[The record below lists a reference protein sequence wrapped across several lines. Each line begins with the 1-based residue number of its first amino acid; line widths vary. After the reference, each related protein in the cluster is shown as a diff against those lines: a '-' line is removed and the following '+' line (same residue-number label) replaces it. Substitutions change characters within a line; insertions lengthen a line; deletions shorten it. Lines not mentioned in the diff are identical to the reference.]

1 MRGAFSLIEMIFTV
15 VVASILA
22 LGSFKALEA
31 LYTRSAKAK
40 AITELSLRS
49 QIVLDQL
56 SVLLYNRIANSV
68 IGYNPFSGACEAIAD
83 IDETQSLQVLAWLS
97 LDEEQLMLRRY
108 DGFVDMNE
116 SARPVLSTPAT
127 AADLNVTGRNLIFAG
142 AFDKGESTL
151 GACNGAYGW
160 PHADSNLSFP
170 ISAAA
175 GSITFTAEQPE
186 AIFEKFYLTD
196 GGYAVARGADVQTL
210 CALSPH
216 DYRDLNNTLLLFY
229 GFRPYEGERFCD
241 GSVAILAEEVI
252 AFRATYVNN
261 AIRLAIDLNRS
272 VRGSSAVHVSKQ
284 KAVF

>member
-1 MRGAFSLIEMIFTV
+1 MRGAFTLIEMIFTV

-56 SVLLYNRIANSV
+56 SVLLYNRIPNSV
-68 IGYNPFSGACEAIAD
+68 IGYNPASGACEEIAD
-83 IDETQSLQVLAWLS
+83 IDETQSLQVLSWLS

-108 DGFVDMNE
+108 DGFVDMNA

-127 AADLNVTGRNLIFAG
+127 TADLNVTGRNLIFAG
-142 AFDKGESTL
+142 AFDEGESTL
-151 GACNGAYGW
+151 SACGGAYGW
-160 PHADSNLSFP
+160 PHVDSNLSFP
-170 ISAAA
+170 LSAAA
-175 GSITFTAEQPE
+175 GSITFGVERPDV
-186 AIFEKFYLTD
+186 IYEKFYLTD
-196 GGYAVARGADVQTL
+196 GAYAVARGVDVQGI
-210 CALSPH
+210 CALNPH
-216 DYRDLNNTLLLFY
+216 DYKELNNTLLLFY
-229 GFRPYEGERFCD
+229 GFQPYEGENFCD

-252 AFRATYVNN
+252 AFRATYINN
-261 AIRLAIDLNRS
+261 AIRLAIDMNRS
-272 VRGSSAVHVSKQ
+272 VRGSSSVHVSKQ